1 MQREKLI
8 IFDTTLRDGEQ
19 CPGASLNIKEKLEIA
34 RQLALLKVDV
44 IEAGFPV
51 ASPGDFESVK
61 QIAEEIRGA
70 TIAGLSRALEKDIEA
85 TAKALEKA
93 ESPRIH
99 VFLSTSKVHRD
110 HMVEKAKG
118 EIVEMG
124 VKAIQFARKYC
135 DDVEFSPMDATRTE
149 KDFLAE
155 VTREVISAGATTV
168 NIPDTVG
175 YTIPEEFAQLITYLK
190 QNVDNIDKAV
200 ISVHCHNDLGL
211 AVSNSLA
218 AVQAGA
224 RQVECTING
233 IGERAGNAAMEEI
246 VMAVRTRR
254 DFFST
259 VETNI
264 ETRHIQPCS
273 KLVSSLTGFFVQR
286 NKAIVGKNAFAHES
300 GIHQHGFLKRKDT
313 FEIMDPADVGGE
325 ESELVMGKHSGR
337 NALLNKVQELGYSL
351 SQEELDR
358 VFEEFK
364 ILADEKKEIFED
376 DFHTLIQKQKFSEE
390 QQVTYKLKTIESGFE
405 TGKEPHA
412 SVTLVSRDGKEHQS
426 SANGDGP
433 VDAIYNAI
441 DKITGL
447 TCKLLD
453 YQVMAKTKGKD
464 AQGEVTV
471 RVQHEKREM
480 LGKGAG
486 VNTIEASGFA
496 YVNAINKLLLKSKSG
511 TVEGRDVPGP

>member
-1 MQREKLI
+1 MQPEKLI

-61 QIAEEIRGA
+61 QIAEEIRGSK
-70 TIAGLSRALEKDIEA
+70 IAGLSRALEKDIEA
-85 TAKALEKA
+85 TTRALENA

-99 VFLSTSKVHRD
+99 IFLSTSKVHRD

-118 EIVEMG
+118 EIIEMG
-124 VKAIQFARKYC
+124 VKAIQFARKYF

-149 KDFLAE
+149 KDFLVD

-175 YTIPEEFAQLITYLK
+175 YTVPEEFAELIRHLK
-190 QNVDNIDKAV
+190 SNVSNIDQAV

-211 AVSNSLA
+211 AVANSIA

-224 RQVECTING
+224 RQIECTING
-233 IGERAGNAAMEEI
+233 IGERAGNAAMEEV
-246 VMAVRTRR
+246 VMAVRTRK
-254 DFFST
+254 DFFNSVYT
-259 VETNI
+259 GI
-264 ETRHIQPCS
+264 ETKHIQPCS

-313 FEIMDPADVGGE
+313 FEIMDPADIGGE

-337 NALLNKVQELGYSL
+337 NALQSKVQELGYTL
-351 SQEELDR
+351 DQDELDR
-358 VFEEFK
+358 LFQEFK

-376 DFHTLIQKQKFSEE
+376 DFHTLIQKQKFSVE
-390 QQVTYKLKTIESGFE
+390 QQNTYELGSMQCEFESGKVPE
-405 TGKEPHA
+405 A
-412 SVTLVSRDGKEHQS
+412 MVNLVSIDKQEHTA
-426 SANGDGP
+426 SASGDGP

-447 TCKLLD
+447 SCKLLD
-453 YQVMAKTKGKD
+453 YQVMAKTKGQD

-471 RVQHEKREM
+471 RVKHEKREI

-486 VNTIEASGFA
+486 VNTLEASALA
-496 YVNAINKLLLKSKSG
+496 YLNAINKLLLKTKSG
-511 TVEGRDVPGP
+511 PVEGSELPGP